1 MASITTRAGKGS
13 PLTHDQVD
21 SNFININDGKI
32 ELIQNVTATGL
43 TMDKSTDF
51 ILYLDA
57 ASNTT
62 KKILASNSSFIERA
76 MAMKVIPD
84 TLELYTGDGI
94 SRMVVPSTLDGLSL
108 NSIGAHVFTAGSS
121 GSNTIMLYNETKSVD
136 ILTTGVII
144 EASETDSSTSG
155 TPPLISSD
163 NTVNTAD
170 VLRFDVDTISTG
182 AKGLEVR
189 MTFK

>member
-21 SNFININDGKI
+21 DNFVNLNDGKI
-32 ELIQNVTATGL
+32 ELIQNVAATGVS
-43 TMDKSTDF
+43 MDKSADF

-57 ASNTT
+57 SSNTT

-76 MAMKVIPD
+76 MAIKAIPD
-84 TLELYTGDGI
+84 TIELYTGDGI
-94 SRMVVPSTLDGLSL
+94 TRMVVPSTLDGLNL
-108 NSIGAHVFTAGSS
+108 LSINAHVFTAGSS
-121 GSNTIMLYNETKSVD
+121 GPNTIMMHNQTLGQD
-136 ILTTGVII
+136 MLTTPVTV
-144 EASETDSSTSG
+144 EVLEVDSSTAS
-155 TPPLISSD
+155 TPAVTSAY
-163 NTVNTAD
+163 NKVTEAD
-170 VLRFDVDTISTG
+170 VLRIDVDAISTG

>member
-32 ELIQNVTATGL
+32 ELIQNVTATGI

-51 ILYLDA
+51 ILYLDSS
-57 ASNTT
+57 SNTT

-76 MAMKVIPD
+76 MALKAIPD
-84 TLELYTGDGI
+84 TIELYTGDGI
-94 SRMVVPSTLDGLSL
+94 ARMVIPSTLDDLYL
-108 NSIGAHVFTAGSS
+108 FSIGAHVFTAGSS

-136 ILTTGVII
+136 ILTSGVII
-144 EASETDSSTSG
+144 EVSETDSSTSG
-155 TPPLISSD
+155 TPAVISS
-163 NTVNTAD
+163 NNKVNTAD
-170 VLRFDVDTISTG
+170 VLRFDVDSISSG
-182 AKGLEVR
+182 AKGLEIR

>member
-21 SNFININDGKI
+21 DNFINLNDGKI
-32 ELIQNVTATGL
+32 ELIQNVTATGVS
-43 TMDKSTDF
+43 MNKSTDY
-51 ILYLDA
+51 IVYLDS
-57 ASNTT
+57 ASGTT
-62 KKILASNSSFIERA
+62 KRILASNSSFIERA
-76 MAMKVIPD
+76 MATKVIPD
-84 TLELYTGDGI
+84 TIEVYTGDGI

-108 NSIGAHVFTAGSS
+108 NSIAAHVFTVGSS
-121 GSNTIMLYNETKSVD
+121 GSTTVMLYNETESVD

-144 EASETDSSTSG
+144 EASESDSSTSG
-155 TPPLISSD
+155 TPPLISSN

>member
-32 ELIQNVTATGL
+32 ELIQNISATGL

-62 KKILASNSSFIERA
+62 KKILASNSSFVERA
-76 MAMKVIPD
+76 LAIKAIPD
-84 TLELYTGDGI
+84 TIELYTGDGI
-94 SRMVVPSTLDGLSL
+94 ARMVVPATLDGLNL
-108 NSIGAHVFTAGSS
+108 FSINAHVFTAGSS
-121 GSNTIMLYNETKSVD
+121 GPNTIMMHNQTLGQD
-136 ILTTGVII
+136 MLTTPVTV
-144 EASETDSSTSG
+144 EVSEVDSSTSS
-155 TPPLISSD
+155 TPAVTSAY
-163 NTVNTAD
+163 NEVTEAD
-170 VLRFDVDTISTG
+170 VLRIDVDAISTG